1 MSGVEQQACCCDK
14 LHPCCASW
22 DVEERCVF
30 GGVNDCTDNTG
41 TLETEV
47 FILRQYEASRCFETE
62 EQCRE
67 YYFDKPN
74 LDVIFDDTVFCP
86 NETTIPFDKLPEDFC
101 ENPDCKKPCRTYRC
115 DECGPVSNGCELIP
129 CDQECEEPPT
139 CDKEE
144 CCNPPPPRYCCCV
157 TVVNGDSVDAV
168 CIVLPE
174 GESCADIQNGIA
186 ESTLPEGGIASG
198 CPDFSWCSNVCVQ
211 WYGVRY
217 YKTCTKGKCMAC
229 PDGRCNGE
237 AYCCNTL
244 VTEVSARTK
253 CVGFYCENE
262 FDQPIECPDG
272 GNLNTD
278 QRPDDALFDPSVEY
292 NQRCSEVRY
301 AWIASDL
308 CPPVP
313 GVHKGDCGA
322 ENYPPIPSTGL
333 CLGGIQNVPPS
344 MNLPSPVSQ
353 PLSNLYCQTLS
364 VAAQDPT
371 LPPQL
376 PSNWSSAKW
385 GACECQG
392 TSPNNNDASV
402 ADAMCACCGCVE
414 KEWGCEQDVIPGT
427 GGGGNSPGNPAGGWG
442 NNNPGNSSD
451 DTEDFP
457 GNPVPNGVYCF
468 EVANCDQCRGPECV
482 PGVQFLCSSDHCPS
496 NACCPDFPCPPLC
509 PPCGEGCVNPE
520 FGFAGCCTK
529 NGGCRGFLCR
539 CILRTE
545 GSCGCND
552 GGVAGN
558 LQYLFSLEN
567 KTPEKNL
574 TKGYVYDKNG
584 NLIVNDIFLFG
595 YGASFL

>member
-1 MSGVEQQACCCDK
+1 VSGIEQQACCCDK

-30 GGVNDCTDNTG
+30 GGVNDCTDNPG
-41 TLETEV
+41 SFQTEV
-47 FILRQYEASRCFETE
+47 FTLRQYEASRCFETE

-101 ENPDCKKPCRTYRC
+101 KNPNCKKPCRTYVC

-129 CDQECEEPPT
+129 CGQECEEPPT

-186 ESTLPEGGIASG
+186 ESTLPEGGIASE
-198 CPDFSWCSNVCVQ
+198 CPDDCTK
-211 WYGVRY
+211 YYAVRR
-217 YKTCTKGKCMAC
+217 YKTCKTGKCQSC
-229 PDGRCNGE
+229 IDGCGAQAE
-237 AYCCNTL
+237 CCNTW
-244 VTEVSARTK
+244 VTEVSSTYR
-253 CVGFYCENE
+253 CVGTYTDGNG
-262 FDQPIECPDG
+262 DIQICPDG
-272 GNLNTD
+272 IGLDFNE
-278 QRPDDALFDPSVEY
+278 QPPPEMFDVSQQY
-292 NQRCSEVRY
+292 AKRCSEVRFC
-301 AWIASDL
+301 WVTSICGDIVS
-308 CPPVP
+308 
-313 GVHKGDCGA
+313 GVHESDCGA
-322 ENYPPIPSTGL
+322 EFPVEIPYENPVFPCIESLSCPPLGQVNIP
-333 CLGGIQNVPPS
+333 II
-344 MNLPSPVSQ
+344 PSPV
-353 PLSNLYCQTLS
+353 PLNQANYFCQTLS
-364 VAAQDPT
+364 VPNSDPN
-371 LPPQL
+371 LPPQP
-376 PSNWSSAKW
+376 PSYWSAARFGDCDCS
-385 GACECQG
+385 GN
-392 TSPNNNDASV
+392 TSSPLNNNAAL
-402 ADAMCACCGCVE
+402 ADNLCACCGCVE
-414 KEWGCEQDVIPGT
+414 QPWGCEPG

-468 EVANCDQCRGPECV
+468 EVANCDQCRGLECV
-482 PGVQFLCSSDHCPS
+482 PGVQFFCSSTHCPS
-496 NACCPDFPCPPLC
+496 QACCPDRPCPPLC
-509 PPCGEGCVNPE
+509 PPCGEGCVN
-520 FGFAGCCTK
+520 GFAGCCTK

-539 CILRTE
+539 CILQNQ
-545 GSCGCND
+545 GPCGCYD

-558 LQYLFSLEN
+558 LQYLFSMEN